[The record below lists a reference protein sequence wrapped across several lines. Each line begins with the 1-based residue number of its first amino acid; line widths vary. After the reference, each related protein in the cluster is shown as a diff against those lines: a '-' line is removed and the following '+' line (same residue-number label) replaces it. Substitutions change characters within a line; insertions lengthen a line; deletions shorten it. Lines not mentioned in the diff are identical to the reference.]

1 VTYRVLIVPH
11 GCGIGDFVNLQP
23 LVRAIS
29 MARPGSCID
38 VLGSP
43 DLSVLLPSTVRIVPW
58 AAGIPYWRR
67 MGGTRSR
74 ELFSWV
80 VTSRTVG
87 PLARMVPLRSMTG
100 LMTWYLER
108 AGYNEVF
115 NFLEVFVGCRP
126 GERWTGGPWNPPTM
140 HVIDVLANDLE
151 TRGISLSRSA
161 RRPTLA
167 GSGYAA
173 NDGLIL
179 LQVGAGNSLK
189 ALPLSH
195 WSALAH
201 DLLRVGM
208 RVGVISSSSDGRGER
223 LARSAPG
230 LQVIWTPTLE
240 KLLRALGPARLVV
253 SPDTGVLHISAALGT
268 PYLGLF
274 GPTDPCFLGPYLAH
288 PDSLLQVSAMHGR
301 TCRGCW
307 AAQMFPTAGCG
318 MGYRGGCIASLGA
331 DVIAEAVR
339 RRLSA
344 QPFMSVKG

>member
-1 VTYRVLIVPH
+1 MTHRVLIVPH

-23 LVRAIS
+23 LVRAVAN
-29 MARPGSCID
+29 ARPETRID

-43 DLSVLLPSTVRIVPW
+43 GLSALLPSTVRIVPW

-67 MGGTRSR
+67 MGGARSR
-74 ELFSWV
+74 ELFSRV

-87 PLARMVPLRSMTG
+87 PLACMLPLQSMTG

-108 AGYNEVF
+108 AGYAEVF

-126 GERWTGGPWNPPTM
+126 GERWTGGPWNPPPM

-151 TRGISLSRSA
+151 TRGISLSPRA

-167 GSGYAA
+167 GGGHAS

-189 ALPLSH
+189 NLPFSH
-195 WSALAH
+195 WRALAH
-201 DLLRVGM
+201 ELLKVGM
-208 RVGVISSSSDGRGER
+208 RVGVISSSSDGRGQR
-223 LARSAPG
+223 LARSVPG

-240 KLLRALGPARLVV
+240 TLMRALGPARLVV
-253 SPDTGVLHISAALGT
+253 SPDTGVLHMSAALGT

-274 GPTDPCFLGPYLAH
+274 GPTDPGFLGPYLAQ
-288 PDSLLQVSAMHGR
+288 PDSLLQVSAVHGR
-301 TCRGCW
+301 ACRGCW

-318 MGYRGGCIASLGA
+318 MGYCGGCMASLGA

-339 RRLSA
+339 RRLTA
-344 QPFMSVKG
+344 QPLMSVTG